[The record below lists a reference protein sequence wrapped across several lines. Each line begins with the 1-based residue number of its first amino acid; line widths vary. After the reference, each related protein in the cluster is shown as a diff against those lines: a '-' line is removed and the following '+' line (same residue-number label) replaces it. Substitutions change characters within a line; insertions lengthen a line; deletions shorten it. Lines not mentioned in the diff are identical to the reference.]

1 LFYTIPLMYGS
12 TMRGWMWVHGKP
24 FIDTV
29 TYMAPYW
36 LWRAIGGSLMWL
48 SHIFFAYNIYRM
60 LADTGI
66 VDIKEAAF
74 KKLQKELIQDKG
86 LVICSI

>member
-1 LFYTIPLMYGS
+1 
-12 TMRGWMWVHGKP
+12 MRGWMWVQGKP

-29 TYMAPYW
+29 THMAPYW

-60 LADTGI
+60 LVGTGI
-66 VDIKEAAF
+66 IDVKEAAF
-74 KKLQKELIQDKG
+74 KKLQGESIQNKD
-86 LVICSI
+86 